1 MTTTRG
7 DVDAA
12 VALAMVGADPR
23 AALEAA
29 DRIVAAVPR
38 PRGAAQVAEV
48 ATAHR
53 AAGLALRALSD
64 PEAAEKRIRRGLGLA
79 ERAGL
84 DDVAAEIRMSLA
96 YVLLEFG
103 RTRAAL
109 AATDHALG
117 VLTGLKAARVRVI
130 RALVLERSGRTREA
144 LADYAAA
151 WKVIHR
157 AGDGQWEAR
166 LRHNRALMLMMQG
179 ETSAALS
186 DLAWSRDFDLARG
199 NVLDAADALCNMGV
213 ALGEAGDIPG
223 ALELFDRADEE
234 WGEFE
239 RPERWLCRADVLS
252 MAGLADEAAAQ
263 ARTAVAWLEDRR
275 WESLEAEARVG
286 LALALLAGP
295 SPDLAEVAD
304 EAGRAR
310 AMFARHGKT
319 WWEQLA
325 NYAATKAVLL
335 DHATTRDL
343 DRTVDAASAL
353 AEVGHHEHAADLRIA
368 AGRAALARG
377 DERRARTLLGPLA
390 ASIRAGDLD
399 VRTRAWVARA
409 LLADLDGRTGSADTS
424 LRRAWDVVETQR
436 SLVGATELRAGA
448 AAHATALVADGSRL
462 AISTRSVGA
471 AFDWA
476 ERGRAA
482 VLRYRPATAP
492 RDPELARALTRLRS
506 AVRAEGDVRM
516 EGGSGRQVETA
527 RRQAEAAVVR
537 LTRQRPGTR
546 PGLAPVALFDVQE
559 RLAGTTFVQ
568 LLVDDDE
575 IWAVTVGRRA
585 SALTRLSS
593 VSGVARS
600 LDTVSFGLSRAL
612 TGFGTE
618 VGRASAWAAATAA
631 ADRLDATLLVPI
643 LALAED
649 DDLVLCPAGPLTGV
663 PWSLLEH
670 ARDRVVSIAP
680 SATVWCQTQ
689 DRTTSQDRRVLAVAG
704 PGLAGATAEVAGVV
718 RQHSSAVALTGAD
731 AQVSRV
737 LDESSRASVL
747 HLAAHGHLRKDN
759 PLFSAVDLADG
770 QLTGYDLESLVAVP
784 ETVVLSA
791 CSAGAGHAAIGDET
805 LGLAWTL
812 MGMGTS
818 SVIAPLFAVPDERT
832 RELMVSLHESMA
844 AGHPPATAL
853 ALVQGRATSDPTAAA
868 VSAAFL
874 AYGA

>member
-1 MTTTRG
+1 VTTTQG
-7 DVDAA
+7 AVDAA
-12 VALAMVGADPR
+12 TALTMVGADPG

-29 DRIVAAVPR
+29 DRIVSAVPR
-38 PRGAAQVAEV
+38 PRTAEQVAEV

-64 PEAAEKRIRRGLGLA
+64 PEAAEKRIRRGLRLA

-84 DDVAAEIRMSLA
+84 ADVAAEIRMSLA

-130 RALVLERSGRTREA
+130 RALVLERSGKTREA

-179 ETSAALS
+179 ETAAALS
-186 DLAWSRDFDLARG
+186 DLSWSREYDLARG

-223 ALELFDRADEE
+223 ALELFDRADDE

-263 ARTAVAWLEDRR
+263 ARSAVAWLTDRR

-295 SPDLAEVAD
+295 SPDLLEVAA
-304 EAGRAR
+304 EAQRAR

-325 NYAATKAVLL
+325 NYAATKAVLM

-409 LLADLDGRTGSADTS
+409 LLAELDGRAGSAVTS

-462 AISTRSVGA
+462 AISTGSVGA

-476 ERGRAA
+476 ELGRAA

-492 RDPELARALTRLRS
+492 RDPDLARALTRLRS
-506 AVRAEGDVRM
+506 AVRAEDDARM
-516 EGGSGRQVETA
+516 EGGSGRQAESA
-527 RRQAEAAVVR
+527 RRHAEAAVVR
-537 LTRQRPGTR
+537 LTRQRPGTA
-546 PGLAPVALFDVQE
+546 PGLRPVALSDVRD
-559 RLAGTTFVQ
+559 RLNGTTFVQ
-568 LLVDDDE
+568 LLVEDDE
-575 IWAVTVGRRA
+575 VWAVTLNERA
-585 SALTRLSS
+585 SALTRLSALS
-593 VSGVARS
+593 DVTRWLGT
-600 LDTVSFGLSRAL
+600 LSFGLSRVL

-618 VGRASAWAAATAA
+618 AGRASAWAAATGAA
-631 ADRLDATLLVPI
+631 GRLDSALLVPI
-643 LALAED
+643 LRFAQD
-649 DDLVLCPAGPLTGV
+649 DELVLCPAGPLTGL
-663 PWSLLEH
+663 PWSLLGH
-670 ARDRVVSIAP
+670 AHDRVVSIAP
-680 SATVWCQTQ
+680 SATVWCQIR
-689 DRTTSQDRRVLAVAG
+689 DRSTSRDLRVLAVAG
-704 PGLAGATAEVAGVV
+704 PGLPGATSEVAGVV
-718 RQHSSAVALTGAD
+718 RQHRSAVSLTGAD

-737 LDESSRASVL
+737 LDEAAGASVL

-770 QLTGYDLESLVAVP
+770 QLTGYDLESLDSVP

-818 SVIAPLFAVPDERT
+818 SVVAALFAVPDEPT
-832 RELMVSLHESMA
+832 RELMVSLHELIA
-844 AGHPPATAL
+844 AGHSPAAAL
-853 ALVQGRATSDPTAAA
+853 ASVRCRVAADPAVTAVAG
-868 VSAAFL
+868 AFV